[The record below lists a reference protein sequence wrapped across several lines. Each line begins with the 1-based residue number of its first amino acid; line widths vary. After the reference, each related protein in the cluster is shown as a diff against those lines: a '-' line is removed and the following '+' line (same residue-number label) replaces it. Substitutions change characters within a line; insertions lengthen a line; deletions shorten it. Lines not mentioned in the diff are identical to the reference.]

1 MFDKR
6 VTQEKESNKWFIFNQ
21 NNFYLSVLV
30 IESYFKGWSTAGML
44 LFFHKESVGKIIN
57 IESEIK
63 SETPLTVHAKLQPK
77 AVDLLS
83 FPLFNLKIIFPSSA

>member
-1 MFDKR
+1 
-6 VTQEKESNKWFIFNQ
+6 
-21 NNFYLSVLV
+21 
-30 IESYFKGWSTAGML
+30 ML

-83 FPLFNLKIIFPSSA
+83 FPLFNLKIIFPSSAQINGRGKAPEIMILSNTLPVKLVTPLHNYSIGHSIK

>member
-1 MFDKR
+1 
-6 VTQEKESNKWFIFNQ
+6 
-21 NNFYLSVLV
+21 
-30 IESYFKGWSTAGML
+30 ML
-44 LFFHKESVGKIIN
+44 LFFHKESVGRIIN

-83 FPLFNLKIIFPSSA
+83 FSLFNLKIIFPSSP

>member
-1 MFDKR
+1 
-6 VTQEKESNKWFIFNQ
+6 
-21 NNFYLSVLV
+21 
-30 IESYFKGWSTAGML
+30 ML
-44 LFFHKESVGKIIN
+44 LFFHKESVGGIIN

-63 SETPLTVHAKLQPK
+63 SETPLTVHTKLQPK